1 MRKSLGRNVSRGR
14 RDSLQPAN
22 GEVFRLLGSLYP
34 KRRVLSDDC
43 KRGWICR
50 LEGGEN
56 PTTVETLTCTSRDF
70 KMPRRPRRQERQ
82 KSNRLNRQNN
92 NSARASR
99 FSAEVSFSFWTWIWF
114 LAIRLKNE
122 FVCIWRSKWVG
133 VIVIEIE
140 RTQIHFWIDVFVA
153 VAVAVA
159 VVVS

>member
-22 GEVFRLLGSLYP
+22 GEVFRLVGSLYP

-92 NSARASR
+92 NCITLFCTFLCRHCTTTTGKCLSSR
-99 FSAEVSFSFWTWIWF
+99 FMEV
-114 LAIRLKNE
+114 LNKRRLK
-122 FVCIWRSKWVG
+122 FLSRS
-133 VIVIEIE
+133 ELE
-140 RTQIHFWIDVFVA
+140 YD
-153 VAVAVA
+153 
-159 VVVS
+159 S